1 MTDFPIVTALF
12 AGMIILLQQ
21 SLMLAVGLHRVSTR
35 VGIGTSGDAT
45 LFRKQRR
52 HANLAENSSVLIL
65 IVALLEIFGAGTFV
79 VLGFAG
85 LFLIGRICHAIG
97 FSFES
102 GAKAN
107 KACIPGALR
116 TIGAAA
122 TSFGGIAGALTLL
135 IIAGISL

>member
-35 VGIGTSGDAT
+35 VGIGTDGDAV

-52 HANLAENSSVLIL
+52 HANLAENSSVLIM
-65 IVALLEIFGAGTFV
+65 IVAFLELLDAGKFV

-102 GAKAN
+102 GAKAS
-107 KACIPGALR
+107 KESIPGALR

-122 TSFGGIAGALTLL
+122 TSFGGIAGALIVL
-135 IIAGISL
+135 IILATSL